1 MSSSKIR
8 KGDEVMVVAGKD
20 RGRRGTVTR
29 VLDNGKVV
37 VEGLNMVKKHVKPDP
52 NQGVQ
57 GGIEEKEMPLHVSN
71 VMLYNPQTEKGER
84 VGFKW
89 LGEGEDRRKVRFFK
103 SSGEVVD
110 A

>member
-1 MSSSKIR
+1 MSSKKIR
-8 KGDEVMVVAGKD
+8 NGDEVVVMSGKD

-29 VLDNGKVV
+29 VMANDKIV
-37 VEGLNMVKKHVKPDP
+37 VEGINVAKKHVRPDP

-57 GGIEEKEMPLHVSN
+57 GGIEEREMPLHVSN
-71 VMLYNPQTEKGER
+71 VMLYNPQSEKGER

-89 LGEGEDRRKVRFFK
+89 LGEGADRRKVRVFK
-103 SSGEVVD
+103 SSGEIVD